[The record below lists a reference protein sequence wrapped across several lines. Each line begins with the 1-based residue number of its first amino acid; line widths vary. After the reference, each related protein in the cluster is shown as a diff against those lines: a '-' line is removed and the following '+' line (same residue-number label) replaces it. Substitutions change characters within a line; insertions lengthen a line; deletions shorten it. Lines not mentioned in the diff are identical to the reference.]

1 MASQYGE
8 YTRPDGDTAILLAD
22 TLSRAKFERK
32 GFTYV
37 GPAQTTPGLE
47 PANPGRDGETTQAVS
62 EMDAT
67 AVVQQAADV
76 VMRKLSGTWTLE
88 EAAAESADTR
98 TKMAELG
105 SFPLAA
111 LDAPGESAVPTAP
124 LPAPVQPVPGATVS
138 LTGEGENAIPAPVTT
153 GSVGSVT
160 PAPTGTDGAATDGA
174 TQAGAQDLSNVSTA
188 PAGTNWAN
196 TTSTAGAPGTF
207 TGTSPTLKGELDQTQ
222 PEPRTAW
229 TEGQHV
235 RVNSRDY
242 YWDGNAWVMG
252 RAPAPATTTA

>member
-22 TLSRAKFERK
+22 TLSRGRFERK

-37 GPAQTTPGLE
+37 GPAPQTPGLE
-47 PANPGRDGETTQAVS
+47 PANPGRDGESLAAVS

-76 VMRKLSGTWTLE
+76 VMRKISGTWTLQ
-88 EAAAESADTR
+88 EAAEESADTR

-138 LTGEGENAIPAPVTT
+138 LTGQGENAIPAPVTT
-153 GSVGSVT
+153 GNVGSVT
-160 PAPTGTDGAATDGA
+160 PTATATDGAA
-174 TQAGAQDLSNVSTA
+174 QAGAQDLSNVSTA
-188 PAGTNWAN
+188 PAGTNFAN
-196 TTSTAGAPGTF
+196 TTSMAGAPGTF

-222 PEPRTAW
+222 PQPRTAW
-229 TEGQHV
+229 AEGQHV